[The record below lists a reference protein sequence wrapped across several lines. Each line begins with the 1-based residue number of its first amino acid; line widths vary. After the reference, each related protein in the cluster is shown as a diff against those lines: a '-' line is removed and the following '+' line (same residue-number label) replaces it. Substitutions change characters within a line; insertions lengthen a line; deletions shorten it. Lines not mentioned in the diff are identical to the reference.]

1 METHETGTP
10 RLNELGSAQ
19 AATIVLG
26 LVSALAWGGG
36 DFGGG
41 LLSRR
46 TALFGVVLVSQL
58 AGAVLAFV
66 LAIARGESA
75 PTQADLGWSVLAG
88 VVGGIGITA
97 LYRGLAVG
105 RMGVVAP
112 VTGVIA
118 ALIPVTAG
126 IVLEGLPPPLV
137 LVGIAAAVVAVVLV
151 SRVRDEGGGR
161 SGIELALVGGVAI
174 GAFSVCAAQISD
186 GHAFGPL
193 VVIRGAEAILIVAAV
208 VVTRSAWRPAG
219 RLIPAIAV
227 VGVLDMIGNGAFILA
242 VQAGAL
248 AVAAVLSSL
257 YPVTTVVLATVFLAR
272 AGHADARGRDR
283 PGHRRDRLHRG
294 RVDLARDAS
303 GLAARLL
310 ARRSAPQRDLVDF
323 GRIAQDD
330 DLPEPLA
337 KERRRGAIE
346 RGPHG
351 CQLAA
356 HDGHVDGPGRA
367 SGVPCDD
374 RLGREVEDD
383 RDRRHCRRVG
393 PGDQRT
399 SRRVLDTGR
408 VNDGQAALAQSLRQ
422 RRVEHPEGSLRRGLV
437 RLIARD
443 DRPEAIRG
451 QDLVGG
457 EMACC
462 EGRLAGPGCA
472 DQHDQAGIV
481 DLDLGHP

>member
-1 METHETGTP
+1 M
-10 RLNELGSAQ
+10 
-19 AATIVLG
+19 
-26 LVSALAWGGG
+26 
-36 DFGGG
+36 
-41 LLSRR
+41 
-46 TALFGVVLVSQL
+46 LVSQL
-58 AGAVLAFV
+58 AGAVLALV

-75 PTQADLGWSVLAG
+75 PTEADLGWSVLAG

-227 VGVLDMIGNGAFILA
+227 VGVLDMVGNGAFILA

-257 YPVTTVVLATVFLAR
+257 YPVTTVVLATVFLR
-272 AGHADARGRDR
+272 ERVTRTHAVGI
-283 PGHRRDRLHRG
+283 
-294 RVDLARDAS
+294 
-303 GLAARLL
+303 GLA
-310 ARRSAPQRDLVDF
+310 
-323 GRIAQDD
+323 IA
-330 DLPEPLA
+330 
-337 KERRRGAIE
+337 AIA
-346 RGPHG
+346 
-351 CQLAA
+351 CIA
-356 HDGHVDGPGRA
+356 
-367 SGVPCDD
+367 
-374 RLGREVEDD
+374 
-383 RDRRHCRRVG
+383 VG
-393 PGDQRT
+393 ST
-399 SRRVLDTGR
+399 
-408 VNDGQAALAQSLRQ
+408 
-422 RRVEHPEGSLRRGLV
+422 
-437 RLIARD
+437 
-443 DRPEAIRG
+443 
-451 QDLVGG
+451 
-457 EMACC
+457 
-462 EGRLAGPGCA
+462 
-472 DQHDQAGIV
+472 
-481 DLDLGHP
+481 